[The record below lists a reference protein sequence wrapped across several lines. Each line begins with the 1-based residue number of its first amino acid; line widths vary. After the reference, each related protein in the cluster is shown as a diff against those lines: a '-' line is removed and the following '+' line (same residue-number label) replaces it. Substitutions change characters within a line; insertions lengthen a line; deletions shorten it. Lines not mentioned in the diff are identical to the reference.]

1 MKSILPLFTLA
12 IMTVLSPA
20 AAQTPQMPRA
30 QAQQQTQAYDRWCRF
45 EGLDHGSV
53 QVCAAYT
60 YEQCM
65 ASRNPGDTV
74 CFLNPRY
81 DQRFRR

>member
-1 MKSILPLFTLA
+1 MKNGLLLFALVTITA
-12 IMTVLSPA
+12 SPVS
-20 AAQTPQMPRA
+20 AQSQPA
-30 QAQQQTQAYDRWCRF
+30 QRVHALQTQAYDRWCRF
-45 EGLDHGSV
+45 EGLDHGSI

>member
-1 MKSILPLFTLA
+1 MKYNLLVLALTVAAILPAT
-12 IMTVLSPA
+12 
-20 AAQTPQMPRA
+20 AQTQSAQRVQVQQPQA
-30 QAQQQTQAYDRWCRF
+30 SDRWCRF
-45 EGLDHGSV
+45 EGLDHGSI

-65 ASRNPGDTV
+65 ASRNPSDTV

-81 DQRFRR
+81 AERPRR

>member
-1 MKSILPLFTLA
+1 MKNRLPLAVLA
-12 IMTVLSPA
+12 LLAAAPA
-20 AAQTPQMPRA
+20 IAQTPQNQRV
-30 QAQQQTQAYDRWCRF
+30 QVQQQAPSDRWCRF
-45 EGLDHGSV
+45 EGLDHGSI